1 MKEELYYGSVKI
13 SKEVISIISG
23 IAAQEV
29 KGVSRIGD
37 SLPSAFEKLVSGI
50 PIGRGIKVELRD
62 KDVYIFIPL
71 YVLPNYSFPEVSREV
86 QAHVK
91 EVVESM
97 TGLNVQEVNILIKGI
112 YLGEKSKKEEKR

>member
-1 MKEELYYGSVKI
+1 MKEELSYGSVKI
-13 SKEVISIISG
+13 SKEVISIIAG

-37 SLPSAFEKLVSGI
+37 SLPSTFERLVSGI
-50 PIGRGIKVELRD
+50 PIGRGIKVELKD
-62 KDVYIFIPL
+62 KDVCIFIPL

-86 QAHVK
+86 QTHVK

-112 YLGEKSKKEEKR
+112 YLGEKSKKEEKK